1 MRQLRVPVVSPQQRT
16 SSVLFS
22 TLRQFDLGFEYKQ
35 SPNAPGSPQL
45 QKGERL
51 LFSANQ
57 RAPGRRD
64 NFLRDNFF
72 SQEAPVLKG
81 LRCSKTANTKILDLY
96 CNLP

>member
-1 MRQLRVPVVSPQQRT
+1 MRQLRVPVVSLQQT

-22 TLRQFDLGFEYKQ
+22 TLTKFDLRFEYKG
-35 SPNAPGSPQL
+35 SPNAAGSPQL

-64 NFLRDNFF
+64 NFLRDNFIL
-72 SQEAPVLKG
+72 EG
-81 LRCSKTANTKILDLY
+81 LRT
-96 CNLP
+96 